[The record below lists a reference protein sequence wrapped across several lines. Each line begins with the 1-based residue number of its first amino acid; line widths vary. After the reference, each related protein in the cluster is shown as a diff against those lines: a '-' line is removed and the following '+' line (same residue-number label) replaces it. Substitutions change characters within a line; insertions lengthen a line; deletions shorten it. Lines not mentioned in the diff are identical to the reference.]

1 MEFIFDA
8 FQFIANVFGAI
19 LDFFTSIPTLIL
31 EVFTYSWY
39 WLIKLY
45 LHIQISMVEVAYEIA
60 SMILAD
66 YEVYTVL
73 NAAFNN
79 LAPDLRHAAYQLGVV
94 DAIRIVI
101 DGLATA
107 FVLRIMGW

>member
-1 MEFIFDA
+1 
-8 FQFIANVFGAI
+8 
-19 LDFFTSIPTLIL
+19 
-31 EVFTYSWY
+31 
-39 WLIKLY
+39 
-45 LHIQISMVEVAYEIA
+45 MVEIAYEIA

-79 LAPDLRHAAYQLGVV
+79 LSPDLRYSAYQLGIV

>member
-1 MEFIFDA
+1 MDFIYEA
-8 FQFIANVFGAI
+8 FQYIANVFGSI
-19 LDFFTSIPTLIL
+19 SDFFMSIPDLIL
-31 EVFTYSWY
+31 EVFTYAWY
-39 WLIKLY
+39 WGIKLY
-45 LHIQISMVEVAYEIA
+45 LSIKISMVEMAYEIA
-60 SMILAD
+60 SMILTD

-107 FVLRIMGW
+107 FVFRIMGW